1 MHLSDMEWKYQNYS
15 ITDDKQLVD
24 VNKVHYLLSSTY
36 WASGRTR
43 QQVEESLKHSICFSV
58 FNENEQVGFGRVV
71 TDYVLFAWIAD
82 IVIDP
87 EHQGRGIGKYLMSVL
102 VNHPQIPQNMQLLR
116 TKDAHK
122 LYEKYGFERQE
133 CMVRRSEKTW

>member
-1 MHLSDMEWKYQNYS
+1 MEWKYQDYS
-15 ITDDKQLVD
+15 ITDDKRQVD
-24 VNKVHYLLSSTY
+24 VNKVHHLLSTTY
-36 WASGRTR
+36 WAAGRTR
-43 QQVEESLKHSICFSV
+43 QQVQESLKHSMCFSV
-58 FNENEQVGFGRVV
+58 FKDDEQVGFGRVV

-87 EHQGRGIGKYLMSVL
+87 EHQGKGIGKYLMSVL
-102 VNHPQIPQNMQLLR
+102 VGHPQIPQNMQLLR
-116 TKDAHK
+116 TKDAHE